1 MMTDVVHPLADLR
14 KRILVVCT
22 ANVCRSPYV
31 ASLLQ
36 HRIRVAGLDDRVS
49 VESAGVQ
56 AQPGREIDPTIQAM
70 LEERQI
76 PSAQRYARAV
86 LEDDLRKADLV
97 LVMEETHRQ
106 LLFYRLPAALSKIFL
121 LSELAGQYEEIA
133 DPHGAG
139 FEEYMAMAALVDE
152 LLERGWPQLLRRLGM
167 ETALPDA
174 P

>member
-1 MMTDVVHPLADLR
+1 MATDAVHPSADLR
-14 KRILVVCT
+14 RRILVVCT

-36 HRIRVAGLDDRVS
+36 HRIRAAGLGDRVT

-56 AQPGREIDPTIQAM
+56 AQPGREVDPTIQAM

-76 PSAQRYARAV
+76 PLAQRYARAV

-97 LVMEETHRQ
+97 LVMEEAHRQ

-121 LSELAGQYEEIA
+121 LSELAGRYEEVA

-139 FEEYMAMAALVDE
+139 IEEYMAMAALVDE
-152 LLERGWPQLLRRLGM
+152 LLERGWPQLLKRLGM
-167 ETALPDA
+167 ETALPDV